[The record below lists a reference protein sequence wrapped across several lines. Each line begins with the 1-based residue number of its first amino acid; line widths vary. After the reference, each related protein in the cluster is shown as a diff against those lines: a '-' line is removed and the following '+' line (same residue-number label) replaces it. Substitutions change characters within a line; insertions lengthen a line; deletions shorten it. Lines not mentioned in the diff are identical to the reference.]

1 MEASRLAVPDDLDG
15 VAELAREARAELRPT
30 RGGDVWALR
39 EARPEPV
46 ESWLA
51 EALADP
57 DQLLLVGTVDEVV
70 VGYACVHLETLR
82 DGSLLAAID
91 DLFVTA
97 EARAVGVGEVMMD
110 QIVAWARERGCRGID
125 AFALPGN
132 RPAKNFFETFGLV
145 ARGIVVHRAL
155 VDGDE
160 VAS

>member
-1 MEASRLAVPDDLDG
+1 MEASRVAVPEDLAVL
-15 VAELAREARAELRPT
+15 AELAREARTELAPT
-30 RGGDVWALR
+30 RGGGVWAVR

-46 ESWLA
+46 EEWLGA
-51 EALADP
+51 ALHDP
-57 DQLLLVGTVDEVV
+57 EQLLVVGTLEGVP
-70 VGYACVHLETLR
+70 VGYGCVHLETLR
-82 DGSLLAAID
+82 DGSLLAVID
-91 DLFVTA
+91 DLFVTP

-155 VDGDE
+155 DDG